1 MVEGGSALGRVL
13 VFTGIV
19 FAKANRQRTP
29 KETDLHKSSLSTP
42 AGPLPARYPL
52 QYPHCGGQA
61 ILGVFLFYHL
71 LLLYMFF
78 LCFPISCSPKPF
90 IYIGRGAGATDA
102 TAATDAARSP
112 RNFCRTPSSHS
123 ERFSSD
129 SESAVR
135 PPTLRTPGR
144 KTSDSEKT
152 TLGLR
157 ENNPRTPRKQ
167 PSDSEKTTLGL
178 TDSEKTTLGL
188 TDSEK
193 TILGLREDNPRTPSR
208 RSEERRVGKECR
220 SRWSPYH

>member
-1 MVEGGSALGRVL
+1 MVRE
-13 VFTGIV
+13 
-19 FAKANRQRTP
+19 
-29 KETDLHKSSLSTP
+29 LSRSRDP
-42 AGPLPARYPL
+42 RS
-52 QYPHCGGQA
+52 
-61 ILGVFLFYHL
+61 IR
-71 LLLYMFF
+71 
-78 LCFPISCSPKPF
+78 SPMAATV
-90 IYIGRGAGATDA
+90 GRGAGATDA

-144 KTSDSEKT
+144 NTSDSEKT

-193 TILGLREDNPRTPSR
+193 TILGLREDNPRTPKRQSSD
-208 RSEERRVGKECR
+208 SEKTTLGLREDNPRTPRKQP
-220 SRWSPYH
+220 SD

>member
-1 MVEGGSALGRVL
+1 MNGLPRGKLWVCADRRHERGVTRHGWVWMMRYVAHLVSEKADTTRAL
-13 VFTGIV
+13 
-19 FAKANRQRTP
+19 
-29 KETDLHKSSLSTP
+29 
-42 AGPLPARYPL
+42 
-52 QYPHCGGQA
+52 
-61 ILGVFLFYHL
+61 
-71 LLLYMFF
+71 
-78 LCFPISCSPKPF
+78 
-90 IYIGRGAGATDA
+90 GRGAGATDA

-144 KTSDSEKT
+144 NTSDSEKT

-178 TDSEKTTLGL
+178 TDSEKT
-188 TDSEK
+188 
-193 TILGLREDNPRTPSR
+193 ILGLREDNPRVTGH
-208 RSEERRVGKECR
+208 E
-220 SRWSPYH
+220 